1 MNRLKKLRNLLK
13 AYKLNGYIVP
23 KNDEFFGEYVD
34 QRDDKLHYIS
44 SFSGSA
50 GFGLI
55 LEKKAY
61 LFVDGRYT
69 LQAKKEVNKNF
80 KIIEIHKIKP
90 SKLLEKIN
98 KKLMIGFDPKLFNE
112 TNLTNNFK
120 KKI

>member
-1 MNRLKKLRNLLK
+1 MNRLKKLRNLFK

-34 QRDDKLHYIS
+34 QRDDRLHYIS

-61 LFVDGRYT
+61 T
-69 LQAKKEVNKNF
+69 
-80 KIIEIHKIKP
+80 
-90 SKLLEKIN
+90 
-98 KKLMIGFDPKLFNE
+98 GFDNDANMVKFGIMNLYLHNLENTRFQMHNSIT
-112 TNLTNNFK
+112 TNLQMRTLCQMWMLQLL
-120 KKI
+120 I